1 MAKKKH
7 EKDAAADFFGDSDLD
22 WLDDEEDDSAEATE
36 PDKLSPTPIPAHK
49 LSSAPTLVFSSVP
62 TLPPTPSPL
71 AQEPEPPAP
80 SEPLPATVSLSET
93 PPLHDHAVASTEADL
108 PLSEQPTIEVE
119 PPFPASR
126 PAPGPQEAQ
135 PAVAT
140 VEIEEDEY
148 EVFGSTSGAQT
159 TEAQA
164 PEAQAPEAQA
174 PEAPEAALE
183 PVPEPSPVP
192 PPSPEQE
199 TTMAD
204 PTADDNAEPP
214 AASPQPPPTTAEVAV
229 TAEVT
234 VDPPDPSTSGA
245 APAQVAPAT
254 APGATPR
261 VAASPEPAAHLPV
274 GDPGVGAEA
283 AARKVAAATPVTAP
297 RLPPAP
303 RVRTPKGATPHPAP
317 RRLATPEAKI
327 KEQSVEGWRSVLSVL
342 VAEASS
348 VDAQAGEAARGI
360 LLERAAR
367 VAAHQVGDLER
378 ALQLYSD
385 ARAAGRVTPE
395 LLFTQADT
403 LGRLNRYAEQLSLLT
418 ELGDLL
424 EGPARSGPLLDA
436 GLIAW
441 RRLNRPAEAVDHLQR
456 AAAAEPGNYT
466 ARALLRALL
475 PAVGGVAPDQRLS
488 LLNELADLAEGG
500 IAADAYL
507 EAASAAE
514 EAGDE
519 PLVRAHLE
527 HALAAEPGHT
537 AAFLRLERVLAN
549 DLAALADLYQAEA
562 DRPDQI
568 EPGWWHA
575 EAARTYQRAGN
586 TEAAVQGFK
595 AAVEEGY
602 PFALRELQ
610 GSYVQ
615 SGAWFDLEDA
625 LAREAD
631 ALSPE
636 DGQAFTLYRLGWLRE
651 SRLENHEAAL
661 RAYQR
666 AVKADPSSAP
676 AADAVGR
683 LLRHKHAQQRAF
695 WQERLEKATLPAERR
710 FLTLQ
715 LAEAAEADQENDK
728 ARDLFKQVLSE
739 GAEGTA
745 AEVAQAGL
753 ARVLQRLADRRGL
766 AELRRTQAT
775 VAATPAERA
784 LWLHEAASILCS
796 PARPWPME
804 DADDRA
810 AALTD
815 LRQALDAEPDHP
827 AAIGAMSMLL
837 EAGEDWKGLAQV
849 LQAAGDA
856 TDDPHRRAAY
866 LYRAGRLFAERVV
879 DDGAARACLGHALL
893 ADPAFRP
900 ARWLLRTV
908 ASPGDAAGDAGIY
921 REEAKHAEGRSERA
935 WGLFAAAEA
944 AGPGPA
950 ARRDLQRILTE
961 SPDHTGAL
969 AALEVQCVAEGD
981 EEALTHIYLRA
992 LEGPPT
998 PTKARLGARAAVLLA
1013 RAGKGARALEVL
1025 RRITK
1030 MDVEGRPLRAAARM
1044 ALRLGAQDLALEIL
1058 GHLDGAEDAVE
1069 RARLQSAAG
1078 RPAEALPMLLE
1089 LLDRSP
1095 DALGVAARAATMAQQ
1110 VGDADA
1116 MLRAYATIARNAT
1129 KPSLAAAYGSWTGMQ
1144 LRSAGKDAEA
1154 LEHWQ
1159 IVLSARPH
1167 SESALTGVVRGLV
1180 ATSDREGL
1188 LAALADA
1195 PPERLAEA
1203 LADASEPLAAAEV
1216 LEALLA
1222 SGDIDAGRELAVLIM
1237 LERLYEEA
1245 EAWQQVHDTL
1255 VKRRER
1261 CNDPRVLTQADQK
1274 RRWLLAEHLAETDA
1288 AWELYRR
1295 LHDDTPTD
1303 REVTEALARI
1313 AGARG
1318 EVNMAIGYL
1327 RELAQTAPAAEDAAR
1342 YQRRVGE
1349 VYERADQRADARQAY
1364 LDALDHLP
1372 SDVEALAGLKRLA
1385 EADEDWPG
1393 LVAVL
1398 QREAGLAEGARKVAL
1413 RRRIAQVN
1421 EELIGDPDVA
1431 IDAWRSLVEIAPRDA
1446 EGLEHLLSLSE
1457 SRGAWGVFV
1466 ESGEALAQILSGAEK
1481 GALLRRVGIAC
1492 EDQLGR
1498 DDATSYYQQA
1508 VAVSPPDYIAAKR
1521 LEGIARARAD
1531 WPSAIRALALQAKA
1545 EIGEDER
1552 IAALLDAARLEVEAR
1567 HDRDSAATFY
1577 AQILEIQPNHEPAL
1591 RFMSNHLFESGRY
1604 DQAMPICQRL
1614 EPVVER
1620 GQDLDDFDTRM
1631 ELSSFYFYFA
1641 EMLRRRAENAEALP
1655 RYERALELNPTHL
1668 PSLEAVGPLYTEA
1681 EQWKQ
1686 AERVYRQLLQL
1697 SGGHGDRQKVAST
1710 YTSLG
1715 LVERKLGNIEK
1726 AYKRFN
1732 KALELHPNHVGALK
1746 GMALV
1751 LEDRQDWSNLLNVY
1765 NNIICHATVPDDIID
1780 AYMTKGRIL
1789 DLHMQRQD
1797 KAAQHYQRSL
1807 EFEPNQPVAY
1817 LRLAELA
1824 LRRDGHREAG
1834 ELAEKALQL
1843 DADLVQEHRPLLL
1856 LIRAAAWQSAGR
1868 TSEAER
1874 CLREA
1879 SVLDRSMGAS
1889 LPEAPLADPGILKG
1903 AIAERVP

>member
-1 MAKKKH
+1 MAKKKD
-7 EKDAAADFFGDSDLD
+7 EKDATADFFGDSDLD
-22 WLDDEEDDSAEATE
+22 WLDDEDEDSVEAARADRSAPT
-36 PDKLSPTPIPAHK
+36 PGLSPSPPPPNK

-62 TLPPTPSPL
+62 TLPPGPSPL
-71 AQEPEPPAP
+71 AREPEPEP
-80 SEPLPATVSLSET
+80 EPLPATVSMSVT
-93 PPLHDHAVASTEADL
+93 PPLHDHSLEGAPPRGEL
-108 PLSEQPTIEVE
+108 PLSELPTIEVE
-119 PPFPASR
+119 PPFPASK
-126 PAPGPQEAQ
+126 PSPGPRE
-135 PAVAT
+135 PRPSVAT
-140 VEIEEDEY
+140 VQLEEDEY
-148 EVFGSTSGAQT
+148 ELLGGVPG
-159 TEAQA
+159 ELA
-164 PEAQAPEAQA
+164 PRDPE
-174 PEAPEAALE
+174 LT
-183 PVPEPSPVP
+183 PEPE
-192 PPSPEQE
+192 PEQE

-204 PTADDNAEPP
+204 PTADNAEPP
-214 AASPQPPPTTAEVAV
+214 AAPPAPGASPGADPAEVA
-229 TAEVT
+229 
-234 VDPPDPSTSGA
+234 PSPSSSSSSAPSSASASALAPSSASASAPSSASAPAPSSAPSPSPSGA
-245 APAQVAPAT
+245 ESRSPELAPAP
-254 APGATPR
+254 
-261 VAASPEPAAHLPV
+261 LPV
-274 GDPGVGAEA
+274 DEPPARVEVPG
-283 AARKVAAATPVTAP
+283 RKISGATPVTAP

-317 RRLATPEAKI
+317 RRQATPESKI
-327 KEQSVEGWRSVLSVL
+327 REQSAEGWRSVLSVL

-348 VDAQAGEAARGI
+348 VEAGAGESAKGI
-360 LLERAAR
+360 LLERASR

-378 ALQLYSD
+378 SLQLYTE
-385 ARAAGRVTPE
+385 ARSSGRITPE
-395 LLFTQADT
+395 LLFSQADT

-424 EGPARSGPLLDA
+424 EGPAKAGPLLDA

-475 PAVGGVAPDQRLS
+475 PAVGGVTPEQRLS
-488 LLNELADLAEGG
+488 LLTELAELAEGG

-514 EAGDE
+514 EVGE
-519 PLVRAHLE
+519 ESLVRAHLE
-527 HALAAEPGHT
+527 HALEVEPGHT

-549 DLAALADLYQAEA
+549 DMEALAELYQAEA
-562 DRPDQI
+562 DRPGQI

-586 TEAAVQGFK
+586 TEAAVAGFK

-636 DGQAFTLYRLGWLRE
+636 DGAAFTLYRLGWLRE

-666 AVKADPSSAP
+666 AVKADPTSAP

-683 LLRHKHAQQRAF
+683 LLRNKHAQQRAF
-695 WQERLEKATLPAERR
+695 WQERLEKSTLPAERR

-715 LAEAAEADQENDK
+715 LAEAAEVDQEHDK
-728 ARDLFKQVLSE
+728 AQELFKQVLSE

-745 AEVAQAGL
+745 AEVARAGL
-753 ARVLQRLADRRGL
+753 GRVLQRLAQRHDL
-766 AELRRTQAT
+766 AELRRAQAAA
-775 VAATPAERA
+775 AATPAERA
-784 LWLHEAASILCS
+784 MWLHEAATILCY

-804 DADDRA
+804 DAEERD
-810 AALTD
+810 AALAD
-815 LRQALDAEPDHP
+815 LRRALDAEPDHP
-827 AAIGAMSMLL
+827 AAIEAMSMLL
-837 EAGEDWKGLAQV
+837 EAKDDWLGLAQV

-981 EEALTHIYLRA
+981 EEALTNIYLRA

-1025 RRITK
+1025 RRIMK
-1030 MDVEGRPLRAAARM
+1030 MEVEGRPLRACARM

-1058 GHLDGAEDAVE
+1058 GHLDSAEDAVE

-1116 MLRAYATIARNAT
+1116 MLRAYSTIARNAE

-1154 LEHWQ
+1154 LEHWR

-1180 ATSDREGL
+1180 ATGDRDGL
-1188 LAALADA
+1188 VQTLSEA

-1203 LADASEPLAAAEV
+1203 LADAGEPLAAAEA
-1216 LEALLA
+1216 LEAMLTQDELDPGRRLA
-1222 SGDIDAGRELAVLIM
+1222 ALIV

-1255 VKRRER
+1255 VRRRER

-1295 LHDDTPTD
+1295 LHDDNPTD

-1318 EVNMAIGYL
+1318 EVDMAIGYL
-1327 RELAQTAPAAEDAAR
+1327 RELAETASAAEDAAR

-1349 VYERADQRADARQAY
+1349 VYERADKRVEARTAY
-1364 LDALDHLP
+1364 LDALEHLP

-1385 EADEDWPG
+1385 EAAEDWPG

-1398 QREAGLAEGARKVAL
+1398 QREAGLAEGARKVDL

-1431 IDAWRSLVEIAPRDA
+1431 IDAWRSLVEIAPQDP
-1446 EGLEHLLSLSE
+1446 EGLQHLLSLSE
-1457 SRGAWGVFV
+1457 SRGAWDVFV

-1498 DDATSYYQQA
+1498 DDAAGYYQQA
-1508 VAVSPPDYIAAKR
+1508 VAVVPPDYIAAKR
-1521 LEGIARARAD
+1521 LEGLARSRAD
-1531 WPSAIRALALQAKA
+1531 WPSAVRALALQAKA

-1552 IAALLDAARLEVEAR
+1552 ITALLDAARIEVEAR

-1591 RFMSNHLFESGRY
+1591 RFMSTHLFESGRY
-1604 DQAMPICQRL
+1604 ERAMPICQRL

-1641 EMLRRRAENAEALP
+1641 EMLRRRAEHAEALP

-1715 LVERKLGNIEK
+1715 LVERKLGNTEK

-1751 LEDRQDWSNLLNVY
+1751 LEDRSDWSNLLNVY
-1765 NNIICHATVPDDIID
+1765 NNIIYHATVPDDVID

-1807 EFEPNQPVAY
+1807 DFDPQQPVAY

-1824 LRRDGHREAG
+1824 LRQDAHREAG

-1856 LIRAAAWQSAGR
+1856 LIRASAWQSAGR
-1868 TSEAER
+1868 TTEAER

-1879 SVLDRSMGAS
+1879 SVLDRRMGAA
-1889 LPEAPLADPGILKG
+1889 LPDDPLSDPEILKG
-1903 AIAERVP
+1903 VIAERVP